1 MHFWWCSV
9 VEIDQMMSVIEQKV
23 NRLTGGYCKVKVERS
38 RERVR
43 ALTNDDYVT
52 ATRVTRLLEW
62 RLK

>member
-1 MHFWWCSV
+1 
-9 VEIDQMMSVIEQKV
+9 MMSVIEQKV